1 MVLCKE
7 SCFLF
12 LRLLFEYHPRKPII
26 EITYIIS
33 IRRSFQ
39 QLEDL
44 AKLWPWLRPVQ
55 EVYKKPKREVK
66 DRNFGSFSGS
76 TVTRIL
82 SCECNSRPYPAH
94 VRQSKNFQ
102 KIIEPSQ
109 QKQNQPKPTKQNQPK
124 SN

>member
-1 MVLCKE
+1 M
-7 SCFLF
+7 
-12 LRLLFEYHPRKPII
+12 FEYHPRKPII

-76 TVTRIL
+76 TVTRIF

>member
-1 MVLCKE
+1 M
-7 SCFLF
+7 F

-76 TVTRIL
+76 TVTR
-82 SCECNSRPYPAH
+82 PYPAH
-94 VRQSKNFQ
+94 VRQSKKFQ